1 MTLGYFSRLVLWR
14 ARTFKVSLRPV
25 LTDGAHSPFLKKK
38 GQKWR
43 KIKSIERIFD
53 NALKILDVSGNL
65 TKYPETNL

>member
-1 MTLGYFSRLVLWR
+1 M
-14 ARTFKVSLRPV
+14 